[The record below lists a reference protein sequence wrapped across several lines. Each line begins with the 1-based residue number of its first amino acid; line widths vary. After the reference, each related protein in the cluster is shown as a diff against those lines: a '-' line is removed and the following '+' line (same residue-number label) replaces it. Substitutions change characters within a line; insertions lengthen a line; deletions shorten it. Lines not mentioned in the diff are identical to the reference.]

1 MVAEIP
7 VVHIKTLEALAVFLI
22 LKKINPKKGLSCSL
36 DDGQQLC
43 SIMYNPM
50 WVQIPSYLAGV
61 RKVVA
66 EALTRIPPL
75 EPEWSL
81 DQQTF
86 QFFLTQVPGLQV
98 DLFATA
104 GNHQLPL

>member
-1 MVAEIP
+1 MNVA
-7 VVHIKTLEALAVFLI
+7 
-22 LKKINPKKGLSCSL
+22 
-36 DDGQQLC
+36 
-43 SIMYNPM
+43 
-50 WVQIPSYLAGV
+50 YLAGV

-104 GNHQLPL
+104 GNHQLPLYVAPKIDHQAVGVDALSMNWNLRERIYIFPPRIS